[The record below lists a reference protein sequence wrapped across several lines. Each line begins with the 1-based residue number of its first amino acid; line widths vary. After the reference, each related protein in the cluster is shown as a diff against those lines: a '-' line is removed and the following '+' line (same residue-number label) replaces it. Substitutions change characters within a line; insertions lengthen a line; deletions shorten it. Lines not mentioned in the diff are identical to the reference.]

1 MQRDEPLVP
10 TMENQ
15 TTLGEIGSLS
25 PVTVAP
31 ESTMAQAAKLMGEK
45 RISCLVVT
53 ENNRPVGIL
62 TERDLVR
69 NMSRDTVSA
78 SSEVSTFM
86 GQPPI
91 VAPQNMLY
99 LEGYHLCA
107 EHGIRHLILV
117 NREGM
122 LAGVV
127 TETDFMDHLGLDAYV
142 ELKPVSGVMTR
153 RPLTVSED
161 QPISDAWALMSA
173 HDISCVVVERDERPV
188 GILSERDMVHL
199 SQSPANDSSG
209 LIGEMMSGPVITV
222 TAGESLHEAASL
234 MRQRHI
240 RRLVVV
246 DEDGLLA
253 GIITAHDVVKGLDT
267 HYTTFLR
274 QMLKRQSSELERTR
288 KRLNESLVLE
298 NILHA
303 SFNMGI
309 LAADMEQRV
318 RYINPAAERLFGTG
332 PGSAIGLSL
341 ESLYQTADFD
351 KAPLVAGTHLAHEGK
366 DYEFELTTLF
376 ESDVRMLQCRIAPI
390 TDKGGNIQGYV
401 HTLSDITASRKA
413 QEDHERLQFE
423 LMQAR
428 KMEAIGQLTG
438 GIAHDFNNI
447 LASVLGYNRLA
458 LDCHDTNDLAKI
470 PNYLTEVHSAGK
482 RAQDLVRQLLTFS
495 RSSPQRPKKIELGSL
510 IKDVAR
516 MLRSTLPSTLSL
528 RLSLDE
534 NTPSVR
540 LDPVQVQQLLMN
552 LILNARDAIDGH
564 GSIFVGLRLVCDT
577 EPTTDHNLLTEAGD
591 WVEISVQDTGEGMP
605 AGVRE
610 RIFEPFFT
618 TKEVGRGSGM
628 GLAVVHGIVTRNGG
642 HILVES
648 EPNRGTCFLVR
659 FRPSEA
665 PLDSVEQ
672 PEAPLTGKLEG
683 SQTGVRILVADDDT
697 SVAGFLGELLER
709 AGHLPTVVTNGQ
721 EALDVFRNSKN
732 AFDLVIADQVM
743 PKLTGL
749 ELASQLHEI
758 QPSLPV
764 ILATGFSE
772 EFADGNLEKS
782 GPMDILTKPIE
793 PEDLLKTIAGYLGK
807 PKGQA

>member
-1 MQRDEPLVP
+1 MD
-10 TMENQ
+10 NKS
-15 TTLGEIGSLS
+15 TLGEIGSFT

-31 ESTMAQAAKLMGEK
+31 DTTMAQATKLMDEK

-53 ENNRPVGIL
+53 EKDRPVGIL

-69 NMSRDTVSA
+69 NISRDRISANTNVSN
-78 SSEVSTFM
+78 FM

-117 NREGM
+117 DNKGI
-122 LAGVV
+122 LTGVV

-153 RPLTVSED
+153 RPLTVNED
-161 QPISDAWALMSA
+161 QPISDAWDLMSA
-173 HDISCVVVERDERPV
+173 HDISCVVVEREGRPV

-199 SQSPANDSSG
+199 SQSRDNDSGG
-209 LIGEMMSGPVITV
+209 LIGEMMSGPVITI
-222 TAGESLHEAASL
+222 TAGESLHEAASV
-234 MRQRHI
+234 MREQHI

-246 DEDGLLA
+246 DDDGMLA
-253 GIITAHDVVKGLDT
+253 GIVTAHDVVKGLDT
-267 HYTTFLR
+267 RYTTFLR
-274 QMLKRQSSELERTR
+274 QMLKRQSNELERTR

-309 LAADMEQRV
+309 LAADLEQRV
-318 RYINPAAERLFGTG
+318 RYFNPAAERVFGVEAV
-332 PGSAIGLSL
+332 SAVGQSL
-341 ESLYQTADFD
+341 KSLYLDADFD
-351 KAPLVAGTHLAHEGK
+351 QQELEAGTSNADQGKAH
-366 DYEFELTTLF
+366 EFELECPGDSGDRILHF
-376 ESDVRMLQCRIAPI
+376 RIAPI
-390 TDKGGNIQGYV
+390 TDKEGTIQGYV
-401 HTLSDITASRKA
+401 HTVSDITADRKT
-413 QEDHERLQFE
+413 QSERERLQFE

-458 LDCHDTNDLAKI
+458 LDCHDTNDVDRI
-470 PNYLTEVHSAGK
+470 PDYLTEVHSAGK
-482 RAQDLVRQLLTFS
+482 RAQDLVRQLLAFS
-495 RSSPQRPKKIELGSL
+495 RSSPQRPKKIQLEGL
-510 IKDVAR
+510 IRDVAK

-528 RLSLDE
+528 RLSLDK
-534 NTPSVR
+534 NAPAVR

-564 GSIFVGLRLVCDT
+564 GSIFVELRLIHENESSNDSD
-577 EPTTDHNLLTEAGD
+577 PTPESHS
-591 WVEISVQDTGEGMP
+591 WVEVSVRDTGEGIP
-605 AGVRE
+605 AEVRE

-628 GLAVVHGIVTRNGG
+628 GLAVVHGIVTQNGG
-642 HILVES
+642 RILVES
-648 EPNRGTCFLVR
+648 EPDQGTCFRVQ
-659 FRPSEA
+659 FRPSET

-672 PEAPLTGKLEG
+672 PEPAPIGKLEA
-683 SQTGVRILVADDDT
+683 SHTGVRILVADDDT

-721 EALDVFRNSKN
+721 EALDVFRNSSN

-743 PKLTGL
+743 PKMTGL
-749 ELASQLHEI
+749 ELASKLHEL
-758 QPSLPV
+758 QPALPV

-772 EFADGNLEKS
+772 EFSEGHLDKT
-782 GPMDILTKPIE
+782 GPMNILTKPIE
-793 PEDLLKTIAGYLGK
+793 PEDLLKTITGYVRLQNE
-807 PKGQA
+807 QA